1 METPPKITFE
11 GIEPSDAVR
20 ARVDSEISKLERFF
34 GRITSCRVV
43 IAKRQKRHVH
53 GDLFNVSVHLALPNG
68 REVVANRNPP
78 EDHAHEDV
86 YVTIRDAFAAARR
99 QLQDEARKIR
109 GDVKCHGDPP
119 QAIVGALI
127 AEEDYG
133 FIETFDGR
141 ELYFHR
147 NSVAKD
153 GFDQL
158 KVGDHVTFSEALG
171 DKGPQATIV
180 KPA

>member
-1 METPPKITFE
+1 M
-11 GIEPSDAVR
+11 
-20 ARVDSEISKLERFF
+20 ARVRNEISKLEQFY

-43 IAKRQKRHVH
+43 IAKRQRRHVH
-53 GDLFNVSVHLALPNG
+53 GDLYSASVRLSLPDG

-78 EDHAHEDV
+78 ADHAHEDIDV
-86 YVTIRDAFAAARR
+86 AVRDAFAAARR
-99 QLQDEARKIR
+99 QLQDEARKLR
-109 GDVKCHGDPP
+109 GEVKHHDDPP
-119 QAIVGALI
+119 QAIVGTLV

-133 FIETFDGR
+133 FIETADGR

-153 GFDQL
+153 GFDRL
-158 KVGDHVTFSEALG
+158 KVGDHVTFNEAIG
-171 DKGPQATIV
+171 DKGPQATVV